1 MNIRE
6 AILMA
11 ADTLERH
18 PDLWRWSNCH
28 VPACDTPGCAV
39 GWIGH
44 FAGCEVRLPIDVVA
58 KEKLG
63 LPHDGYFYDRMND
76 LVGRPWSS
84 DLALCVKGLRLYADK
99 YHPRLFRRRQVPPA
113 PVKTPNWEAIAAQP
127 LDRAVVTG

>member
-11 ADTLERH
+11 ADTLERR
-18 PDLWRWSNCH
+18 PDLWRWSNCY
-28 VPACDTPGCAV
+28 VPDCGTPGCAM

-44 FAGCEVRLPIDVVA
+44 FAGCEVRLSVVA
-58 KEKLG
+58 VAKKKLG

-76 LVGRPWSS
+76 LVGQPWSS

-99 YHPRLFRRRQVPPA
+99 YHPA

>member
-6 AILMA
+6 AILKA

-28 VPACDTPGCAV
+28 VPDRGTPACAV

-44 FAGCEVRLPIDVVA
+44 FAGCEVGSGIVAAA

-63 LPHDGYFYDRMND
+63 LPHDGYFYDLMDDLVGRPND

-99 YHPRLFRRRQVPPA
+99 YHRPRRSRRRTGKPSQPSRL
-113 PVKTPNWEAIAAQP
+113 IA
-127 LDRAVVTG
+127 L